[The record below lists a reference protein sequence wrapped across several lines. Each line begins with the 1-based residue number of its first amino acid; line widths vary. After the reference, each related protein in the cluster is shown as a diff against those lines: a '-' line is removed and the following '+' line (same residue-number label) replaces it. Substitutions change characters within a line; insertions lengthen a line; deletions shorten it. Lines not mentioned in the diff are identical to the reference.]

1 MLTKKSENFF
11 KLIIIFIFLLQIIL
25 ISHRLSFNFKNILL
39 INVQEAGLEDSLRN
53 ERILEIYNLNKKYK
67 NNNFNLS
74 RKLMEEKIF
83 QRAVESNYPILLTDQ
98 SEFVFFA
105 VNEKNKLR
113 CKLIEELKYVSLYRC
128 R

>member
-1 MLTKKSENFF
+1 MLVKKSENFF
-11 KLIIIFIFLLQIIL
+11 KLIIIFLFFLQIIL

-39 INVQEAGLEDSLRN
+39 INVQEAGLKDSLRN

-67 NNNFNLS
+67 NANFNLS
-74 RKLMEEKIF
+74 IKLMEEKIF

-98 SEFVFFA
+98 SENIFFE
-105 VNEKNKLR
+105 VNEKKKLS